1 MTYEQALSAIHE
13 IPWKSKKPGL
23 DRITEL
29 MHLMGEPQGKLR
41 YVHIA
46 GSNGKGST
54 AAMISSILSEAGF
67 KTGLCISPYIH
78 RFNERMQINSVP
90 ISDND
95 LAEITEYVKSF
106 ADQMEEYPTEFEF
119 VTAITLEYFS
129 RNSCDIVVMEVGL
142 GGRLDAT
149 NVIPP
154 PEAAVITAIGLEHTE
169 ILGDTIEKIAGEKA
183 GIIKYGCG
191 GVVISDQKQSVIDT
205 VAKICKQ
212 NNCELTVA
220 KDKFICES
228 VTAAGQVLKSG
239 EEEYL
244 LPLLGEHQ
252 RNNLS
257 TVLEVIAILKRSG
270 YSISDSAV
278 REGIKNTKWP
288 GRFEF
293 LQEQPPFIIDGGHNP
308 QCSQT
313 AAAALREIY
322 KEPKVILL
330 AGVLKDKDV
339 KGILDPIMPMV
350 KKVVIITPPSPRAM
364 DTIELAELLSGEY
377 DVKAYSCTDI
387 REGIIKALSLVNEGE
402 VVLAY
407 GSLYSVG
414 EIREYFGKT

>member
-1 MTYEQALSAIHE
+1 MTYEQALSVIHE

-29 MHLMGEPQGKLR
+29 MHLMGDPQGKLR

-129 RNSCDIVVMEVGL
+129 RNSCDIIVMEVGL

-154 PEAAVITAIGLEHTE
+154 PKAAVITAIGLEHTE

-220 KDKFICES
+220 KDKFICER

-239 EEEYL
+239 EKEYL

-257 TVLEVIAILKRSG
+257 TVLEVIAILK
-270 YSISDSAV
+270 DPDTA
-278 REGIKNTKWP
+278 
-288 GRFEF
+288 F
-293 LQEQPPFIIDGGHNP
+293 LTV
-308 QCSQT
+308 QC
-313 AAAALREIY
+313 A
-322 KEPKVILL
+322 K
-330 AGVLKDKDV
+330 VLKIQNGPVDLNFFKNN
-339 KGILDPIMPMV
+339 
-350 KKVVIITPPSPRAM
+350 R
-364 DTIELAELLSGEY
+364 LL
-377 DVKAYSCTDI
+377 
-387 REGIIKALSLVNEGE
+387 
-402 VVLAY
+402 
-407 GSLYSVG
+407 
-414 EIREYFGKT
+414 